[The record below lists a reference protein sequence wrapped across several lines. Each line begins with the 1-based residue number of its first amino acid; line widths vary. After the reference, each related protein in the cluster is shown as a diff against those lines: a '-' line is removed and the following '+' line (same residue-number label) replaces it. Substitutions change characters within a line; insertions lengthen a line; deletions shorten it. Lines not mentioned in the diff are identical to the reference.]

1 MICTIVNVHGFTWD
15 EKKKRANPRRHS
27 GASFELAQEVFDDPH
42 HVVLENYFIEEE
54 GEQRMQAI
62 GMSRNLVLLLVIF
75 VDLAAKGKVV
85 IHIISARKATAYEQS
100 IYQDQ
105 FRQTAEGQPGN

>member
-42 HVVLENYFIEEE
+42 HVVLETISSRRKVSS
-54 GEQRMQAI
+54 GCRLS

-75 VDLAAKGKVV
+75 VDLAANGEVV